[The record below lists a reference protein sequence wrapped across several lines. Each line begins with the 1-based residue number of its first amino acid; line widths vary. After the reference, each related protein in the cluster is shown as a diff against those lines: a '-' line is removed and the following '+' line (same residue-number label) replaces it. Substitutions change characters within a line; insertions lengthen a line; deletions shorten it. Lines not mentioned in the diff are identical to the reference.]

1 MYFLEKV
8 QCLVG
13 GDGHGLVKM
22 ISVHCF
28 CGNGDDAFF
37 LKYLLLAISIRHS
50 CPDIRVLARKFVD
63 ISVLSCFKPHR
74 QLYTYHRSLSQS
86 LGHRE
91 WPFWPWPWQLT
102 INRPLDQWSSN
113 TSKNTFKKFDV
124 RAVSNSFTMFLKHDI
139 ILFHFKQAMETKIF
153 LPFPMY
159 MTLWV
164 LAHGHYYLGNMS
176 ATQRSVDSR
185 NILGEI
191 MTHFRPVEA
200 CCLSRQC
207 HQ

>member
-1 MYFLEKV
+1 MGNPPPFSGNARKKTGFSFWGLPLHIIIHIIQWKSSNPAFVRLSNNWAMYFLKKV
-8 QCLVG
+8 QCLVS
-13 GDGHGLVKM
+13 GDGHGLVKI
-22 ISVHCF
+22 ISVHGF

-63 ISVLSCFKPHR
+63 ISVLSCFKPPR

-113 TSKNTFKKFDV
+113 TSKNT
-124 RAVSNSFTMFLKHDI
+124 
-139 ILFHFKQAMETKIF
+139 
-153 LPFPMY
+153 
-159 MTLWV
+159 
-164 LAHGHYYLGNMS
+164 
-176 ATQRSVDSR
+176 
-185 NILGEI
+185 
-191 MTHFRPVEA
+191 
-200 CCLSRQC
+200 
-207 HQ
+207 